1 MLQGETL
8 IAGTGGLT
16 AYSPWFE
23 ACGDAATFAIE
34 VSGRMSGSP
43 IPGTMEVRV
52 QTKRLEDSDAEAST
66 LDRVGGGFWW
76 AVASGVP
83 EADPVTVSVARYL
96 GFKELVR
103 FQYLLA
109 TVSPAKEFWAHSRM
123 LPPMWEG
130 NCIACAVETELSNRA
145 EATF

>member
-1 MLQGETL
+1 MMLQGEMLVT
-8 IAGTGGLT
+8 GTAGLT
-16 AYSPWFE
+16 VYSPWFE

-34 VSGRMSGSP
+34 VSGMTPGSP
-43 IPGTMEVRV
+43 SPGTMEVRV
-52 QTKRLEDSDAEAST
+52 QTKRLEDSDGEAAT

-83 EADPVTVSVARYL
+83 KADPVSVTRYL

-109 TVSPAKEFWAHSRM
+109 TVSPAKTFWAHSRM